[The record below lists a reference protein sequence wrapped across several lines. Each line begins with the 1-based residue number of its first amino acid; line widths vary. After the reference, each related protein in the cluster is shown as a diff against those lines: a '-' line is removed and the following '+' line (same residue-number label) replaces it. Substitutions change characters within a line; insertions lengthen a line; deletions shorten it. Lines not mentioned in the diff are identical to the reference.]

1 MWWWGGDY
9 LWAPPP
15 AQSLA
20 GGAPQVIFKCGTP
33 PRMSP
38 TSRRRASPLAPRR
51 RTRPVR
57 AIATSMSTPAT
68 GGGGGGG
75 PVCSFFSISL
85 QLHRGRHRASFR
97 SYMYTCGPWCGRYPN
112 SRYYFYGQ
120 RHGLYLLVSWTTAA
134 AAEPVHRP
142 PRAPASPPPVPPP
155 PLASGR
161 PRHGHP
167 LQHRLHRPVEKVRV
181 SLTSRLTS
189 ILSWLLHQHLLLG
202 LAHRRL

>member
-1 MWWWGGDY
+1 M
-9 LWAPPP
+9 
-15 AQSLA
+15 
-20 GGAPQVIFKCGTP
+20 
-33 PRMSP
+33 
-38 TSRRRASPLAPRR
+38 
-51 RTRPVR
+51 
-57 AIATSMSTPAT
+57 
-68 GGGGGGG
+68 
-75 PVCSFFSISL
+75 CSFFSISL

-161 PRHGHP
+161 RGQPTAAAP
-167 LQHRLHRPVEKVRV
+167 PLHRPVEEVLHEQADLH
-181 SLTSRLTS
+181 SLPCSSTAASALRIAALNP
-189 ILSWLLHQHLLLG
+189 
-202 LAHRRL
+202 